1 MLLLFYALTH
11 QPLQIS
17 LVIMADAEKPKTVKV
32 TYLGNDP
39 RPNGML
45 GGSVPVNGNTY
56 TIPTKIWEK
65 KNQEDWKESNASTK
79 KPAKKKTVSKKKEM

>member
-1 MLLLFYALTH
+1 M
-11 QPLQIS
+11 

-45 GGSVPVNGNTY
+45 GGSVPVKGNTY
-56 TIPTKIWEK
+56 IIPTKIWEA
-65 KNQEDWKESNASTK
+65 KNQDDWQEAKAPAK
-79 KPAKKKTVSKKKEM
+79 KPAKKKTVSKKKEK